1 MRLWA
6 VGLGIPAL
14 FWLFAAPL
22 VLGWNPPAHW
32 LGFRRPRTAGYGL
45 LAAGAL
51 AGLANLVLLLCFDD
65 GPAAPVLAWILLQS
79 AGWGILALVPVWWH
93 LRRR

>member
-14 FWLFAAPL
+14 FWLLAVPL
-22 VLGWNPPAHW
+22 VWGWAPPARW
-32 LGFRRPRTAGYGL
+32 FGLRLPRAAGYGL

-51 AGLANLVLLLCFDD
+51 AGLANVVLLLCLGD
-65 GPAAPVLAWILLQS
+65 GPAAPLLAWILLQS
-79 AGWGILALVPVWWH
+79 TGWGILALIPVWSH
-93 LRRR
+93 LRRL